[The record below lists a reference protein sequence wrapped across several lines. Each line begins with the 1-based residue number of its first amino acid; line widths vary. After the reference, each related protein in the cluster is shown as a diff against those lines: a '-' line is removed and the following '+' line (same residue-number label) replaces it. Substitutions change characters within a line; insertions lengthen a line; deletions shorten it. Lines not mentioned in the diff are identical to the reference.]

1 MGGKG
6 GKVSFG
12 NLGTSRL
19 AFWRTGRRVG
29 DVSGDDE
36 EVSEVSI
43 VSCTEVERLQDTR
56 SEIVQCYGVL
66 SRR

>member
-29 DVSGDDE
+29 DVSGDE

-43 VSCTEVERLQDTR
+43 VSCTEVDRLQDTR
-56 SEIVQCYGVL
+56 NEIVCCYGVL